1 MRGYRFVTDD
11 LKSKNGE
18 VQWEIG
24 KWQKHDGELKLCK
37 SGFHASKEPLDS
49 LNYVFGSRWFI
60 CEARG
65 KILEDDDKFCAEE
78 MRLLREIPDLKRLM
92 VRFAVD
98 CAKRCLPRFEA
109 VFPEDECPREAIEA
123 AEVWFKNP
131 TEENRR
137 AAESAAESAAWSAAW
152 LAAEPAWSSVG
163 AAAESARSAARAAAR
178 SAWSARS
185 AGSATRLAAWSAAES
200 AAWSAGAAAGSA
212 GLAERK
218 WQRKHLNK
226 LIKETKQ

>member
-37 SGFHASKEPLDS
+37 SGFHASKEPLYS

-98 CAKRCLPRFEA
+98 CAKRCLPRFEK
-109 VFPEDECPREAIEA
+109 VFPEDERPREAIEA

-137 AAESAAESAAWSAAW
+137 AAESAAESAAWSAAG
-152 LAAEPAWSSVG
+152 L
-163 AAAESARSAARAAAR
+163 AAESAAR
-178 SAWSARS
+178 
-185 AGSATRLAAWSAAES
+185 S